1 MPQGRLQIQV
11 SIGHAGVLHL
21 LTRGC
26 SHDLERAL
34 CRFWLRGTC
43 AKGETC
49 EFLHH
54 LPQDIDVAGLGQAMF
69 RVDISHGQQE
79 HKQGASHEEFPTL
92 NHANVTGSGGGTR
105 RGGYGYG
112 RGEAPGYDP
121 SRTRFAAAV
130 KKAPATPQV
139 QVPKDPM
146 TLAARREAMGMSA
159 EPLHPTTAIVAPKPS
174 PRLKLHPPTLLPT
187 LPTGQSVSD
196 LYMAYR
202 SRCAIFSKVVA

>member
-49 EFLHH
+49 EFLHN
-54 LPQDIDVAGLGQAMF
+54 LPQDIDVAGLGQAMSC
-69 RVDISHGQQE
+69 VDISHGQQE

-92 NHANVTGSGGGTR
+92 NHANGTVSGGGTR
-105 RGGYGYG
+105 WGGYGY
-112 RGEAPGYDP
+112 
-121 SRTRFAAAV
+121 AV
-130 KKAPATPQV
+130 KLMGTVPVAHVSRPLSIKHPQ
-139 QVPKDPM
+139 
-146 TLAARREAMGMSA
+146 
-159 EPLHPTTAIVAPKPS
+159 PLRCEYPS
-174 PRLKLHPPTLLPT
+174 I
-187 LPTGQSVSD
+187 Q
-196 LYMAYR
+196 
-202 SRCAIFSKVVA
+202 